1 MTRKKVQKRTRRANG
16 EGSIFQRKD
25 GLWCGYIT
33 VGFEENGG
41 QKKKYVYGKSK
52 ADVSAKLT
60 EISGRIKNTAY
71 QEIENKRLGE
81 LMSEWLLVFKK
92 SSVTSRTFEG
102 IFRNYKLHI
111 EPIVGNMK
119 IYELDTMTIQKVV
132 NRMLEK
138 GYSVAVAKKIKFI
151 FNQFCEYAIDSKWI
165 LVNPTNKIKI
175 RTRDKSNYEKRNQ
188 YKAIPPEERDR
199 FLNALEKDPANFIKP
214 MCYLMMF
221 AGLRSGETIALEW
234 KHIDFAKRIIKV
246 EQAETQDTKF
256 DNKGNIVKRTTIVS
270 DTKTACSVREVPM
283 TDIVYNELIAWKEK
297 QHKHSIDVR
306 IDLTNPN
313 VYVFA
318 NDDGS
323 IRTYSGCRVIFNRFI
338 RRNHLEDL
346 NIHFHGLRHTFSNML
361 FELNE
366 NPKVIQQ
373 LLGHKDVKTTITVY
387 NNVNSDY
394 VKESANRLNE
404 KLNENEILRKQNNQN
419 KEEQEKKESNLRNLS
434 DEDFDLMLEE
444 MLKERKERKR
454 KREKDFEM

>member
-1 MTRKKVQKRTRRANG
+1 
-16 EGSIFQRKD
+16 
-25 GLWCGYIT
+25 
-33 VGFEENGG
+33 
-41 QKKKYVYGKSK
+41 
-52 ADVSAKLT
+52 
-60 EISGRIKNTAY
+60 
-71 QEIENKRLGE
+71 
-81 LMSEWLLVFKK
+81 MSEWLLVFKK
-92 SSVTSRTFEG
+92 SSATSRTFEG

-119 IYELDTMTIQKVV
+119 IYELDTITIQKVV
-132 NRMLEK
+132 NRMSEN

-165 LVNPTNKIKI
+165 LVNQTHKIKI
-175 RTRDKSNYEKRNQ
+175 RTRDKSNYEKRNP

-234 KHIDFAKRIIKV
+234 NHIDFVERIIKV
-246 EQAETQDTKF
+246 AQAETQDTKF
-256 DNKGNIVKRTTIVS
+256 DSKGNIVERTTIVS

-283 TDIVYNELIAWKEK
+283 TDIVYNVLIAWKEK
-297 QHKHSIDVR
+297 QHKHSIDVG

-318 NDDGS
+318 NDGGT

-338 RRNHLEDL
+338 RRNHLGDL

-361 FELNE
+361 FEMNE

-373 LLGHKDVKTTITVY
+373 LLGHRDVKTTITVY
-387 NNVNSDY
+387 NSVNSEY
-394 VKESANRLNE
+394 VREATDRLNT
-404 KLNENEILRKQNNQN
+404 KI
-419 KEEQEKKESNLRNLS
+419 QEH
-434 DEDFDLMLEE
+434 
-444 MLKERKERKR
+444 
-454 KREKDFEM
+454 

>member
-1 MTRKKVQKRTRRANG
+1 
-16 EGSIFQRKD
+16 
-25 GLWCGYIT
+25 
-33 VGFEENGG
+33 
-41 QKKKYVYGKSK
+41 
-52 ADVSAKLT
+52 
-60 EISGRIKNTAY
+60 
-71 QEIENKRLGE
+71 
-81 LMSEWLLVFKK
+81 MSEWLLVFKK

-175 RTRDKSNYEKRNQ
+175 RTRDKSNYEKRNP

-234 KHIDFAKRIIKV
+234 KHIDFAKRVIKV
-246 EQAETQDTKF
+246 AQAETQDTKF
-256 DNKGNIVKRTTIVS
+256 DSKGNIVERTTIVS
-270 DTKTACSVREVPM
+270 GTKTACSVREVPM

-297 QHKHSIDVR
+297 QHKHSIDVG

-318 NDDGS
+318 NDDGT
-323 IRTYSGCRVIFNRFI
+323 IRAYSGCRMIFNRFI
-338 RRNHLEDL
+338 RRNHLGDL

-373 LLGHKDVKTTITVY
+373 LLGHKDVETTVY
-387 NNVNSDY
+387 TN
-394 VKESANRLNE
+394 NRLHEIKFLSCE
-404 KLNENEILRKQNNQN
+404 KSRH
-419 KEEQEKKESNLRNLS
+419 ESKCEYL
-434 DEDFDLMLEE
+434 
-444 MLKERKERKR
+444 
-454 KREKDFEM
+454 